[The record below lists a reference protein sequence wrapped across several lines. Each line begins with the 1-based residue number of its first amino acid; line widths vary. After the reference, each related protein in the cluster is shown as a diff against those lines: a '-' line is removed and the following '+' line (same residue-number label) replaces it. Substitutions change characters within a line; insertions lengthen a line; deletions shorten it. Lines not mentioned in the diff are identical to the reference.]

1 MFILTDQ
8 ASIANHFIAE
18 LRDEQIQKDS
28 MRFRRNMERIG
39 ELLAY
44 EISKKLLYTPAQV
57 TSPLGVKDTQLLDK
71 QPVLA
76 TILRAGLP
84 LFQGFMNYFDRA
96 ESAFIGAYR
105 GKHKQDESF
114 DIELHYAVSP
124 DLTGKTLIVIDPMLA
139 TGKSAV
145 KAFKSLLQ
153 YGNPSQI
160 HLVAAIASMEG
171 IKHVQEQL
179 PLCKLWFG
187 TVDDTLNHKAYI
199 VPGLGDAGDLAFGAK
214 I

>member
-1 MFILTDQ
+1 MFVLTEK

-18 LRDEQIQKDS
+18 LRDKQIQKDS
-28 MRFRRNMERIG
+28 MRFRRNMERVG

-44 EISKKLLYTPAQV
+44 EISKSLTYEQVQV
-57 TSPLGVKDTQLLDK
+57 TTPLGIKDTLLLQQ

-84 LFQGFMNYFDRA
+84 LFQGFINYFDKA
-96 ESAFIGAYR
+96 DSSFIGAYR

-114 DIELHYAVSP
+114 DIELHYAVAP
-124 DLTGKTLIVIDPMLA
+124 DLNNRTLILIDPMLA

-145 KAFKSLLQ
+145 KAYKSLVQ
-153 YGNPSQI
+153 YGMPTHT
-160 HLVAAIASMEG
+160 HLVAAIASKDG
-171 IKHVQEQL
+171 IAYLQEQL
-179 PLCKLWFG
+179 PLCQLWLGTIDDKL
-187 TVDDTLNHKAYI
+187 NSKAYI
-199 VPGLGDAGDLAFGAK
+199 IPGLGDAGDLAFGSK

>member
-1 MFILTDQ
+1 MFVLTEK

-18 LRDEQIQKDS
+18 LRDEQVQKDS
-28 MRFRRNMERIG
+28 MRFRRNMERVG
-39 ELLAY
+39 EMLAY
-44 EISKKLLYTPAQV
+44 EISKVLPYEQAQV
-57 TSPLGVKDTQLLDK
+57 ITPLGIKETLLLQQ

-84 LFQGFMNYFDRA
+84 LYQGFINYFDKA
-96 ESAFIGAYR
+96 DSAFIGAYR

-114 DIELHYAVSP
+114 DIELHYAVAP
-124 DLTGKTLIVIDPMLA
+124 DLNDRTLILIDPMLA

-145 KAFKSLLQ
+145 KGYNSLLQ
-153 YGNPSQI
+153 YGLPKQI
-160 HLVAAIASMEG
+160 HLVATIASQEG
-171 IKHVQEQL
+171 ISYVQEQL
-179 PLCKLWFG
+179 PLCQLWLG
-187 TVDDTLNHKAYI
+187 TVDEKLNNKAYI

>member
-1 MFILTDQ
+1 MFVLTEK

-18 LRDEQIQKDS
+18 LRDKQVQKDS

-44 EISKKLLYTPAQV
+44 ELSKKLAYEPIQIST
-57 TSPLGVKDTQLLDK
+57 PLGAKDTVLLK
-71 QPVLA
+71 QQPVLA

-84 LFQGFMNYFDRA
+84 LFQGFVNYFDKA
-96 ESAFIGAYR
+96 DSAFIGAYR

-114 DIELHYAVSP
+114 DIELHYAVAP
-124 DLTGKTLIVIDPMLA
+124 DLRERTLILIDPMLA

-145 KAFKSLLQ
+145 KAYNSLLQ
-153 YGNPSQI
+153 YGMPANT
-160 HLVAAIASMEG
+160 HLVAAVASQQGIAY
-171 IKHVQEQL
+171 IQEQL
-179 PLCKLWFG
+179 PLCQLWFG
-187 TVDDTLNHKAYI
+187 AVDEKLNSKAYI
-199 VPGLGDAGDLAFGAK
+199 IPGLGDAGDLAFGTK